1 MNSSRTGPSLSLDAG
16 ARGLDF
22 FAAYLPH
29 AHSVGIADRITVE
42 GLRARYDE
50 QIGLDVSVLAD
61 DAAVLTRLA
70 GDLVSL
76 VAEQS
81 DGVRALRSAWRG
93 DVGDLAHDDL
103 HRAVQRGA
111 MLCDTV
117 DVLARTC
124 TAAVEGITRAV
135 DEKANVIGPFADMS
149 VAGRTPED
157 VGTIIAGT
165 GGDGGPTM
173 EQVARWC
180 AEAGTPAPEPAGV
193 AAWCEHWLDEVFAP
207 TMQSRIDRFIEVCDI
222 AHDTVDRHLVAITR
236 AFDPLDTPVS
246 ASEPA
251 RQSRQFGGGPFG
263 TVDTGGPDDILG
275 AATDLVDAGR
285 ELIGAVTDLTGAV
298 ADLATAAMEGAAA
311 VTDAAAS
318 AFTAAAASGIARPC
332 VEGFEPPPDPAVQAG
347 PADPA
352 VQAGPADPAVQAEPA
367 DPAVLAP
374 KAAESGPAPQPPS
387 TPQEPP
393 SSQDASPPSGA
404 MVAQAP
410 TESRAAN
417 RRTGV
422 NAGAAATDPA
432 DTESPQDDGV
442 VLAEA
447 GPL

>member
-1 MNSSRTGPSLSLDAG
+1 MNSPRTGPTASLEAG

-29 AHSVGIADRITVE
+29 AHSAGIADRITVE
-42 GLRARYDE
+42 GLRARYEE
-50 QIGLDVSVLAD
+50 QIGLDMSVLAD

-70 GDLVSL
+70 SDLDSL
-76 VAEQS
+76 VTEQS
-81 DGVRALRSAWRG
+81 DGVRALRSAWQG

-111 MLCDTV
+111 MLHDTV
-117 DVLARTC
+117 DALARTC
-124 TAAVEGITRAV
+124 TDAVESITRAV
-135 DEKANVIGPFADMS
+135 DEKANAIGRFADMS

-157 VGTIIAGT
+157 IGTIIAGT
-165 GGDGGPTM
+165 GGDGGPTIG
-173 EQVARWC
+173 QVALWC

-193 AAWCEHWLDEVFAP
+193 AAWCERWLDEVFAP
-207 TMQSRIDRFIEVCDI
+207 TMQSRIDRFIEVCDS
-222 AHDTVDRHLVAITR
+222 AHDTVDRHLGAIAR
-236 AFDPLDTPVS
+236 SFDLLDTPVR

-251 RQSRQFGGGPFG
+251 RQLGGGPLG
-263 TVDTGGPDDILG
+263 TADTTGGPDDILG

-285 ELIGAVTDLTGAV
+285 ELVGAV
-298 ADLATAAMEGAAA
+298 ADLTSAVAELATAAAEGAAVFTEA
-311 VTDAAAS
+311 V
-318 AFTAAAASGIARPC
+318 ASGISRPG
-332 VEGFEPPPDPAVQAG
+332 VEGFEPPPDAGVQAG
-347 PADPA
+347 PADA
-352 VQAGPADPAVQAEPA
+352 GVQAGPAGPAVF
-367 DPAVLAP
+367 VP
-374 KAAESGPAPQPPS
+374 KSAESGPAPQPPS

-393 SSQDASPPSGA
+393 SSQDAWPPAGP

-422 NAGAAATDPA
+422 NSGAAATDPV
-432 DTESPQDDGV
+432 DTESPEDDGV

>member
-1 MNSSRTGPSLSLDAG
+1 MNSPRTGPTASLEAG

-29 AHSVGIADRITVE
+29 AHSAGIADRITVE
-42 GLRARYDE
+42 GLRARYEE
-50 QIGLDVSVLAD
+50 QIGLDMSVLAD

-70 GDLVSL
+70 SDLDSL
-76 VAEQS
+76 VTEQS
-81 DGVRALRSAWRG
+81 GGVRALRSAWQG

-111 MLCDTV
+111 MLHDTV
-117 DVLARTC
+117 DALARTC
-124 TAAVEGITRAV
+124 TDAVESITRAV
-135 DEKANVIGPFADMS
+135 DEKANAIGRFADMS

-157 VGTIIAGT
+157 IGTIIAGT
-165 GGDGGPTM
+165 GGDGGPTIG
-173 EQVARWC
+173 QVALWC

-193 AAWCEHWLDEVFAP
+193 AAWCERWLDEVFAP
-207 TMQSRIDRFIEVCDI
+207 TMQSRIDRFIEVCDS
-222 AHDTVDRHLVAITR
+222 AHDTVDRHLGAIAR
-236 AFDPLDTPVS
+236 SFDLLDTPVP

-251 RQSRQFGGGPFG
+251 RQLGGGPLG
-263 TVDTGGPDDILG
+263 TADTTGGPDDILG

-285 ELIGAVTDLTGAV
+285 ELVGAV
-298 ADLATAAMEGAAA
+298 ADLTSAVAELATAAAEGAAVFTEA
-311 VTDAAAS
+311 V
-318 AFTAAAASGIARPC
+318 ASGISRPG
-332 VEGFEPPPDPAVQAG
+332 VEGFEPPPGPAVQAG
-347 PADPA
+347 PADAA
-352 VQAGPADPAVQAEPA
+352 VQAGPADAGVQAGPAGPAVF
-367 DPAVLAP
+367 VP
-374 KAAESGPAPQPPS
+374 KSAESGPAPQPPS

-393 SSQDASPPSGA
+393 SSQDAWPPAGP

-422 NAGAAATDPA
+422 NSGAAATDPV
-432 DTESPQDDGV
+432 DTESPEDDGV